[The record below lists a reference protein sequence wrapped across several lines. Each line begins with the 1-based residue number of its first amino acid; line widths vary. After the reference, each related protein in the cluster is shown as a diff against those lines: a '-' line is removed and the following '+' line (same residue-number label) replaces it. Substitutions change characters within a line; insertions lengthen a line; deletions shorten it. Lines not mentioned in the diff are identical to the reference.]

1 MQQVFNILEKYGRFG
16 IVGSR
21 MCPAAAAAC
30 AAALPM
36 LPAGAC
42 VSTGCAAG
50 VDAVVRASCAAATV
64 FKVEKFQAAT
74 YAARLML
81 RTTALVQYVGNTG
94 GLLFAFPSTSCPAS
108 VSPSSP
114 FPGAGAGT
122 WGAIALAVSKGFP
135 VLVWAKPGVEFPG
148 WLVGEWCAFE
158 CFYSP
163 EKKRQPLLF

>member
-1 MQQVFNILEKYGRFG
+1 MQQVQEILAAFGRFG

-50 VDAVVRASCAAATV
+50 VDAVVRASCTPTV
-64 FKVEKFQAAT
+64 FHVSNYRGTHPAKLAQ
-74 YAARLML
+74 
-81 RTTALVQYVGNTG
+81 RTMALVQYVGVSG

-135 VLVWAKPGVEFPG
+135 VLCWAKPGIEMPN
-148 WLVGEWCAFE
+148 WLRGEWCAFE
-158 CFYSP
+158 CYYCP
-163 EKKRQPLLF
+163 EKKKQALLF